1 MVQIKATQITYE
13 ALGRVQV
20 TYTDNFDMDY
30 IHATIGLIA
39 DTARVTDLK
48 NVTVDK
54 AVYKENNLEQIKDW
68 YEKIKY
74 VEK

>member
-1 MVQIKATQITYE
+1 MVQIKATQVTYE

-30 IHATIGLIA
+30 IQATIGLIA

-54 AVYKENNLEQIKDW
+54 AIYTENNLEKI
-68 YEKIKY
+68 EKWHESVKY